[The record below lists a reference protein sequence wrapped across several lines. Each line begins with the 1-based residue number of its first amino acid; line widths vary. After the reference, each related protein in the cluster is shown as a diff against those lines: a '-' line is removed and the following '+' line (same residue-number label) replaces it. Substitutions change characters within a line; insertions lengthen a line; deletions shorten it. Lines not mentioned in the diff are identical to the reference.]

1 MKKQLLTVMITGSLL
16 LLLSGCKARTNTSIS
31 YYSYETQCL
40 GVELDG
46 SQTLKVWG
54 NGSNRRDAVEQ
65 AKKNAVRDVLFKGN
79 FGGSRECQ
87 TRPLMLEVNAQE
99 KYERYFNVFFR
110 DGGNYARFVSLKDE
124 RLVERIMRNSDT
136 RNRDQS
142 SYTAVVRVLR
152 DELREQLI
160 RDGILR

>member
-1 MKKQLLTVMITGSLL
+1 MKQQLLVVIITGSLL
-16 LLLSGCKARTNTSIS
+16 FLLSACKTNNTSYS
-31 YYSYETQCL
+31 YYSYQTQCL

-54 NGSNRRDAVEQ
+54 NGTNRRDAVEQ
-65 AKKNAVRDVLFKGN
+65 AKKNAIRDVLFKGN
-79 FGGSRECQ
+79 FIGNRECQ

-110 DGGNYARFVSLKDE
+110 DGGDFTRFVSLKDE
-124 RLVERIMRNSDT
+124 RLVERIVRSSDT

-142 SYTAVVRVLR
+142 SYTVVVRVLR

-160 RDGILR
+160 RDGILRQ